1 MGAQP
6 NRNAKDLSTGKNG
19 PGCVARPFVSSTSGG
34 CTASISPHFE
44 KMNLQASNDP
54 HPGSTP
60 PIQSSSLAGLG
71 LAALG
76 IVFGDI
82 GTSPLYTLKTILS
95 ITPGTPTKDVLLG
108 VLSLIIWTL
117 IIITSVKYVAFAMS
131 IDNDGEG
138 GILALMSLLGTK
150 KHQRPIIVA
159 IGLFGAALIYGDGA
173 ITPAISVLSALEG
186 LNIAMPAVQ
195 PYVLPGA
202 VAILIA
208 LFAIQPQGTA
218 RIGKAFG
225 PVMSLWF
232 LAIAVMG
239 IAGIAHHPAVLAA
252 LNPFYGIHFL
262 LSNGF
267 VSFLTL
273 GGVFLCVTGAEALYA
288 DMGHFGPR
296 PIRLTWSFIVLP
308 SLVLNY
314 AGQSA
319 LVLEGAPTT
328 ENIFYRLCPEPLLI
342 PFIILATIAT
352 IIASQAIITGA
363 FSMTR
368 QAIQLGWLPRLK
380 IVQTS
385 EEGYGQIYVG
395 VVNWLLMVVT
405 VGLTLLFGKSD
416 NLAAAYGIAV
426 SATMILTTGL
436 LFIAMRDVWG
446 WSLIASAAV
455 AGVFFCIDA
464 SFFLANLTKL
474 AQGGY
479 VPLLLATL
487 VYGVMF
493 IWHQGSVMVAQRL
506 REEKIPVEEFMRS
519 IKSENIPR
527 VSGTGVFLT
536 RTAHIVPPVMIW
548 HVKHNRALQEHLF
561 VLNAV
566 GESVPWIQDS
576 ERLVVREVEPNYWRG
591 TAHFGFMERPDIP
604 AVLKQACAQ
613 NCALNL
619 ADVVYYVGHG
629 TIVPGDKA
637 KGLAKFQQ
645 ALYIAMER
653 NSVHVSDFFRLPDDN
668 VVLIGRRVAI

>member
-1 MGAQP
+1 
-6 NRNAKDLSTGKNG
+6 
-19 PGCVARPFVSSTSGG
+19 
-34 CTASISPHFE
+34 
-44 KMNLQASNDP
+44 MNPQASNLP
-54 HPGSTP
+54 QPGAMP
-60 PIQSSSLAGLG
+60 LVRSSGLAASG

-95 ITPGTPTKDVLLG
+95 MTPGTPTNDVVLG

-117 IIITSVKYVAFAMS
+117 VIITSVKYVAFAMS

-150 KHQRPIIVA
+150 KHQRAVIVA

-186 LNIAMPAVQ
+186 LDMATPAVQ

-225 PVMSLWF
+225 PIMFLWF
-232 LAIAVMG
+232 LSIAVMG
-239 IAGIAHHPAVLAA
+239 IAGIARHPAVLTA
-252 LNPFYGIHFL
+252 LNPLYGLHYL
-262 LSNGF
+262 VSNGF
-267 VSFLTL
+267 ASFLIL

-308 SLVLNY
+308 SLLLNY

-319 LVLEGAPTT
+319 IVLEGTPTAD
-328 ENIFYRLCPEPLLI
+328 NIFYRLCPEPLLI
-342 PFIILATIAT
+342 PFVVMATIAT

-380 IVQTS
+380 IKQTS
-385 EEGYGQIYVG
+385 QEGYGQIYVG
-395 VVNWLLMVVT
+395 VVNWLLMIVT
-405 VGLTLLFGKSD
+405 VGLTLFFGKSD

-446 WSLIASAAV
+446 WSLVASTAV

-464 SFFLANLTKL
+464 GFFLANLVKV

-479 VPLLLATL
+479 VPLLLAAL

-493 IWHQGSVMVAQRL
+493 IWHHGSATVAQRL

-519 IKSENIPR
+519 IKSQNIPR
-527 VSGTGVFLT
+527 VPGTGVFLT
-536 RTAHIVPPVMIW
+536 RTAHVVPPVMIW
-548 HVKHNRALQEHLF
+548 HVKHNRALPEHLF

-566 GESVPWIQDS
+566 SESVPWINDS
-576 ERLVVREVEPNYWRG
+576 ERLVVSQVQPNFWRG
-591 TAHFGFMERPDIP
+591 TAHFGFMEKPDIP
-604 AVLKQACAQ
+604 AVFKQACAQ
-613 NCALNL
+613 DCSLDL
-619 ADVVYYVGHG
+619 GDVVYYVGHG
-629 TIVPGDKA
+629 TIVPTDDA
-637 KGLAKFQQ
+637 RGLAKWLRT
-645 ALYIAMER
+645 LYIAMER
-653 NSVHVSDFFRLPDDN
+653 NSVHVSDFFRLPDDG
-668 VVLIGRRVAI
+668 VVFIGRRIAI